1 MISRENITFVSM
13 KFQEGDQILVLAT
26 GERGLVVEWIDKKML
41 LIDVDGTAFPV
52 YADQIDFP
60 YFHDF
65 TAPKPLKKKI
75 AGSMV
80 EQPRKEKNVQR
91 FIDRD
96 GVWLSFF
103 PVLDKDV
110 FDDDI
115 ISHFRI
121 YVLNHTDDDLV
132 FELSIFYG
140 AKKEFALKNSIRAL
154 DEMYLFD
161 MPFEHLNDQPKLDFD
176 FSLAVADKKR
186 VAHFEVQFKPK
197 AKQIFK
203 LSDEVLKAQKASFN
217 INLFETYPIKDPD
230 QDRFDMSK
238 LSAAGFKLYPA
249 EKIKANL
256 PPVRTLIDLHADKL
270 TELHQTLQP
279 SAILDM
285 QLKAF
290 EKFYEEAIAHR
301 LASITVIHGI
311 GTGKLKDEIHELLR
325 HKKEVKSFVNRLHH
339 LYGYGATEIYILT

>member
-1 MISRENITFVSM
+1 M
-13 KFQEGDQILVLAT
+13 VLAT
-26 GERGLVVEWIDKKML
+26 GERGAVVEWIDKKML
-41 LIDVDGTAFPV
+41 LIEVDGTSFPV

-65 TAPKPLKKKI
+65 TAPKEVKKKTSGTI
-75 AGSMV
+75 S

-91 FIDRD
+91 FIERD

-140 AKKEFALKNSIRAL
+140 AKKELDLRNSIRAL

-161 MPFEHLNDQPKLDFD
+161 LPFENLNDQPRMDFD
-176 FSLAVADKKR
+176 FSLAAADKKR
-186 VAHFEVQFKPK
+186 VSHFEVQFKPK
-197 AKQIFK
+197 PKQIFK

-230 QDRFDMSK
+230 QERFDMSR
-238 LSAAGFKLYPA
+238 LSAAGFKIYSA

-256 PPVRTLIDLHADKL
+256 PPIRTLIDLHADKL
-270 TELHQTLQP
+270 TDVHEDLQP
-279 SAILDM
+279 VEILGL

-301 LASITVIHGI
+301 LTQVTVIHGI

-325 HKKEVKSFVNRLHH
+325 HKKEVKSFINRLHH